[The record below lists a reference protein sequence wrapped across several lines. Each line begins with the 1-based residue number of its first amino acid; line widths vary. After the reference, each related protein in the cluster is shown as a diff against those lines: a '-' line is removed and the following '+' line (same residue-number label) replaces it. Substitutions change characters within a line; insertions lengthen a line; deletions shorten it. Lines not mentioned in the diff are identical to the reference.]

1 MDLKSPL
8 MSPNGMRTIQ
18 HLAIDLET
26 RSLISFLTAKTEAKL
41 FNQLSQERKDM
52 VEVTNHNKF
61 RLGLLNHPLVKTAQR
76 SLLNSFMKLGV
87 KSNW

>member
-18 HLAIDLET
+18 NLAIDLET

-61 RLGLLNHPLVKTAQR
+61 RLDLLNHPLVKTAQR
-76 SLLNSFMKLGV
+76 
-87 KSNW
+87 